1 MCRLEQGSFPYA
13 LCLLTCCPF
22 FSLSRGQAAGA
33 VFFFLSSCF

>member
-13 LCLLTCCPF
+13 LSAALF
-22 FSLSRGQAAGA
+22 FYSQEARLQGL

>member
-13 LCLLTCCPF
+13 LRHAAL
-22 FSLSRGQAAGA
+22 FSHSQEARLQGL